1 MREVISINVGQAGI
15 QMANAAWELFCIE
28 HGIEAD
34 GKLRDS
40 ERFAQN
46 VGFHTFF
53 QEVPSGNFVPRA
65 INIDLEPTV
74 IDEIRTANYRHL
86 WHPDYLIN
94 CCEDAA
100 NNFARGHFT
109 VGKNVI
115 ERFLDQLRK
124 CVHACQSVQGFI
136 VLNSYG
142 GGTGSGLSALIFE
155 HLDIEY
161 SQSAKFQQCIYPA
174 PQLATAI
181 VEPYNA
187 LLSASKS
194 IEHTDVVMLIDNEA
208 TFEICT
214 RQLSISRPVYNNL
227 NRLLAQIFSAMTVSI
242 RFGSSLNHD
251 LLQLQTNLV
260 PYPRIHFPAVN
271 YAPILDPHRANHE
284 KLSITEITR
293 ELFESS
299 NQLIKCDLRLGKYM
313 SCCIQY
319 RGLITPR
326 QVNLGVYE
334 IKRRTDISF
343 VDWCPTG
350 FKLGISPMP
359 PTIVPGSEIAPT
371 ERNCTMFCNT
381 TAVAQVWQRLDK
393 KFDLLFNKR
402 AFVHWYVGEGMEEG
416 EFVEARDDLIKLEKD
431 YEEIGNPSDE
441 DAVQV
446 QRPITQNTQRS
457 PEQVKTKKQ
466 SKEKNTSSVYQEKSE
481 STLKKVSSKPERSRS
496 KSRSK
501 SGEIIEPLDN
511 TIIEEIHNDLN
522 DNYHLQYKRRN
533 YF

>member
-1 MREVISINVGQAGI
+1 M
-15 QMANAAWELFCIE
+15 
-28 HGIEAD
+28 
-34 GKLRDS
+34 
-40 ERFAQN
+40 
-46 VGFHTFF
+46 
-53 QEVPSGNFVPRA
+53 
-65 INIDLEPTV
+65 
-74 IDEIRTANYRHL
+74 

-124 CVHACQSVQGFI
+124 CVHACHSVQGFI

-161 SQSAKFQQCIYPA
+161 SKSAKFQQCIYPA

-208 TFEICT
+208 LFDICC
-214 RQLSISRPVYNNL
+214 RQLSITRPVYNNL
-227 NRLLAQIFSAMTVSI
+227 NRLVAQIFSAMTVSI

-284 KLSITEITR
+284 KMSITELTR

-334 IKRRTDISF
+334 VKRRTDICF

-431 YEEIGNPSDE
+431 YEEVGTPTDE
-441 DAVQV
+441 DNRAP
-446 QRPITQNTQRS
+446 RITQSRNYS
-457 PEQVKTKKQ
+457 SEDASKSKT
-466 SKEKNTSSVYQEKSE
+466 SEKRKTSREVNASSVYREKSSMSKQK
-481 STLKKVSSKPERSRS
+481 STDRMELQMSKTRS
-496 KSRSK
+496 KSRSVDNM
-501 SGEIIEPLDN
+501 EPMDN
-511 TIIEEIHNDLN
+511 TLIDEINNENIDS
-522 DNYHLQYKRRN
+522 YRQKYKKRG
-533 YF
+533 YY